1 MGITQNTGASSLI
14 KPGVIDNTAARP
26 ASPYEGQVI
35 FQKDTD
41 QLLVWNGT
49 AWVIPN
55 QTTQNPEGLELVATT
70 TFTTTANPF
79 INGCFSSSYQN
90 YRVILNITGSN
101 NSNLRLRVRSGT
113 STPETG
119 AVYSRWGFSV
129 LAGAV
134 TNETSG
140 NQTELY
146 LGGYYFSDPA
156 PFVFDLFNPNL
167 TVNTLIL
174 PYSWSSSTGA
184 VFFMPGRVNNSTAY
198 TGIELFGDAGTL
210 TGSMRVYGYRNS

>member
-1 MGITQNTGASSLI
+1 MGLTNQIGASSII
-14 KPGVIDNTAARP
+14 KPGVIDSAAARP

-90 YRVILNITGSN
+90 YRVLINIEGSDTT
-101 NSNLRLRVRSGT
+101 NLRMRVRSGT

-119 AVYSRWGFSV
+119 SIYSRWGFSV

-134 TNETSG
+134 TNETSS
-140 NQTELY
+140 NQSSLF
-146 LGGYYFSDPA
+146 LGSYYFGEQTPYA
-156 PFVFDLFNPNL
+156 FDLFSPNL
-167 TVNTLIL
+167 AVRTNTL
-174 PYSWSSSTGA
+174 PYAWSSSTGTT
-184 VFFMPGRVNNSTAY
+184 FFMPGRVTSNTVY
-198 TGIELFGDAGTL
+198 TGIEIYGDSGTL